1 LNNLGLGEIIDDLR
15 SKIYQIKSEL
25 DQLGDPIQDMPELIT
40 SANLLRSNEYLT
52 KVSEKQS
59 ELLSAYE
66 QYSIALENMVN
77 AIFGIQNDLKNLLKE
92 QSKLISDEKSTTIQ
106 TMPKKRKT
114 IPKNKSLKR

>member
-15 SKIYQIKSEL
+15 RKIYQIKSEL
-25 DQLGDPIQDMPELIT
+25 DQLGDPIQDIPELIT

-52 KVSEKQS
+52 KVSEKQFK
-59 ELLSAYE
+59 LLSAYE
-66 QYSIALENMVN
+66 QYSVALENMVN
-77 AIFGIQNDLKNLLKE
+77 TIFGIQNDLKNLLKE

-106 TMPKKRKT
+106 TMPKKRKA